1 MIRMVHTACAALLV
15 AVALIA
21 YGVKEETRALQREI
35 KAVERETGRVERE
48 IAALGIEWSYLNSP
62 AVLRQIAVRL
72 YGRDGMV
79 GVDGAALV
87 PWTAAQVRALEDP
100 VDTPA
105 HAGSVS
111 PLLAEIDRAYGAP
124 AIETATIPAAPPI
137 APPNAPSDPEGAPAA
152 IDPGARP

>member
-87 PWTAAQVRALEDP
+87 PWTAAQVRALEEP
-100 VDTPA
+100 VDAPA
-105 HAGSVS
+105 LAGSVS

-124 AIETATIPAAPPI
+124 AIETATIPATPPI
-137 APPNAPSDPEGAPAA
+137 APSNPQGAPAA
-152 IDPGARP
+152 TDLGVRP